1 MAKHWMVTLSG
12 QPGTISIAASSQE
25 VAEKMVTYWLS
36 VGVKARVTVLELP
49 DVEAV
54 LVARD

>member
-1 MAKHWMVTLSG
+1 MVTLSG
-12 QPGTISIAASSQE
+12 PPGTISMAASSKE
-25 VAEKMVTYWLS
+25 AAEKMAIYWLS

-54 LVARD
+54 PVASS